1 MFAIVHNMQW
11 NRLKAG
17 ISSDMVF
24 YKFQVMPKNLF
35 FDLLQVAQEQTGTVP
50 LYIISIMLDNRC
62 PY

>member
-1 MFAIVHNMQW
+1 M

-17 ISSDMVF
+17 ISSDVVF

-35 FDLLQVAQEQTGTVP
+35 FDLLQVAQEQTGTITF
-50 LYIISIMLDNRC
+50 YINSIMLDNRC